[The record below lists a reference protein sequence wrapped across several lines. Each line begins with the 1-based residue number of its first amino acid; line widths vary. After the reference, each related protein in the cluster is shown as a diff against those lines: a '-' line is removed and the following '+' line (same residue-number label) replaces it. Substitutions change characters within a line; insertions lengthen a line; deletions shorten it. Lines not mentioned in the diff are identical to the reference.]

1 MRLRAAINAMCKA
14 CTYDPLDR
22 GTCAQQI
29 SCCVSN
35 ECPLHSVR
43 PINAGAI
50 PDTLLAHWRLTARNL
65 DARARALVVRSAEPQ
80 TEVVAIITA
89 VSNAQEGGF
98 RSSQEKPHLPEPE
111 VNTYG

>member
-14 CTYDPLDR
+14 CTYDPQDR

-43 PINAGAI
+43 PINARAI
-50 PDTLLAHWRLTARNL
+50 PDTLLAHWRLTARDL
-65 DARARALVVRSAEPQ
+65 DARARALVVRSVEPQ
-80 TEVVAIITA
+80 TEVVAVTVE
-89 VSNAQEGGF
+89 VSSGQVGVC
-98 RSSQEKPHLPEPE
+98 RSAHERPYLTGSE